1 MTSKIDFYREVLA
14 DDPNSRVF
22 FPLARMLAEA
32 GETGEA
38 VEVLKRSIGFHPG
51 HVEAKFLLIE
61 LLSRLGCESEAA
73 SAFEGVAGLLSNY
86 PAVWSL
92 WAAKATGLSPDAS
105 IALRILAAA
114 LGGQDISFSGL
125 LERGLGAPGKPAAT
139 PVSVLSG
146 KAADSARAPSG
157 EPAEPQGD
165 FSALRGAD
173 EVMAITQQ
181 LEAVERRAPVEA
193 LPPECASQSS
203 AAVKTRTMADL
214 LARHGDYASAL
225 QIYGELQDMASSD
238 QEKARIAGRI
248 AEIKA
253 QMAAGAAPAKP
264 ADAGPAKSKAKLVS
278 MLEALANRLDARATA

>member
-22 FPLARMLAEA
+22 FPLAKMLAEA
-32 GETGEA
+32 GEAGEA

-61 LLSRLGCESEAA
+61 LLSRQGSESEAA
-73 SAFEGVAGLLSNY
+73 AAFEGVAGLLSKY

-114 LGGQDISFSGL
+114 LGGQDVSFAGL
-125 LERGLGAPGKPAAT
+125 LEKGLAASGKPAVT
-139 PVSVLSG
+139 PVS
-146 KAADSARAPSG
+146 AASD
-157 EPAEPQGD
+157 EPAEPEGD
-165 FSALRGAD
+165 FTVLRGAD

-181 LEAVERRAPVEA
+181 LEAVERRAPAET
-193 LPPECASQSS
+193 LPPECASEAS

-225 QIYGELQDMASSD
+225 QIYGELHEMASGD
-238 QEKARIAGRI
+238 QEKARMAARI
-248 AEIKA
+248 DEIKA
-253 QMAAGAAPAKP
+253 QMAAGASPVKP
-264 ADAGPAKSKAKLVS
+264 ADAGPSKNKAKLVS
-278 MLEALANRLDARATA
+278 MLEALATRLDARATA